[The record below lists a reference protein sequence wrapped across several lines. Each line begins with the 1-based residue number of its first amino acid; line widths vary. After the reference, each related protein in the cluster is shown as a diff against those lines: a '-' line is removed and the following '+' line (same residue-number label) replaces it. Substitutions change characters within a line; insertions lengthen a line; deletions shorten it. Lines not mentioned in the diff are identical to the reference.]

1 MKDPLK
7 STLSS
12 GNIGSSA
19 STDSEAF
26 RIPEKA
32 IRKLSEILRSTDLAE
47 VEVSD
52 GPLSIRVRAH
62 EAASVSYAG
71 PAMASSS
78 ASASAQPATS
88 KASESSNPELHV
100 IRSPFVGSFY
110 RSPSPTSAVFVEVG
124 QMVTKGQVVCI
135 VEAMKIMNEIE
146 ADASG
151 VVEKIYLE
159 NGTPVDFNAPL
170 YALRKS

>member
-7 STLSS
+7 TAPGS
-12 GNIGSSA
+12 IGPN
-19 STDSEAF
+19 TESEAF

-62 EAASVSYAG
+62 EAPSVSYAVPSMPAASAPVHG
-71 PAMASSS
+71 PA
-78 ASASAQPATS
+78 P
-88 KASESSNPELHV
+88 KASENSNPELHV
-100 IRSPFVGSFY
+100 VRSPFVGSFY
-110 RSPSPTSAVFVEVG
+110 RSPSPTSASFVEVG
-124 QMVTKGQVVCI
+124 QVVTKGQVVCI

-146 ADASG
+146 TDASG
-151 VVEKIYLE
+151 VVEKIFLE
-159 NGTPVDFNAPL
+159 NGTAVDFNAPL
-170 YALRKS
+170 FALRKS